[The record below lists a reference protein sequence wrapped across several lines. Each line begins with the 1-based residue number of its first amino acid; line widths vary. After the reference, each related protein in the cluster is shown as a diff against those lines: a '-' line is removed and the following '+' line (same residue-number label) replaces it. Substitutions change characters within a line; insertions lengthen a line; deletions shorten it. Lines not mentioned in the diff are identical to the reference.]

1 MVPEAGPWSP
11 QECDRSGD
19 ERLEG
24 RELEEFC
31 RRLLRR
37 PELEEL
43 FGHYSGED
51 CVLSAEELREFLRDQ
66 GEEATLRQ
74 ARAIIHAHELNEK
87 GRDGDVPR
95 RGQQAWRVGWVWST
109 RGGSSWGGRGGVP
122 QVSTR
127 LSRAGVRGSVSLW
140 ALWWHWVAVRQH
152 RGHKGGGGHQRDLH
166 VLRVL

>member
-1 MVPEAGPWSP
+1 MGLAEGAVPKAKGTVPEAGLRSP

-95 RGQQAWRVGWVWST
+95 
-109 RGGSSWGGRGGVP
+109 
-122 QVSTR
+122 
-127 LSRAGVRGSVSLW
+127 
-140 ALWWHWVAVRQH
+140 
-152 RGHKGGGGHQRDLH
+152 
-166 VLRVL
+166 